1 MNRTNANSAFVD
13 GIYRTISILC
23 GSQVVSTKKD
33 CCTRKN
39 PSAAASLPLFPLHYF
54 FPLQSECFVR
64 AANFSGVNKKIPPT
78 KRWTGKASML
88 LISCAAVP
96 ESIVK
101 LRTGQDVAGVAVGFV
116 GQDIASFGLLNPD
129 ILYIFLD
136 DVAEKFEAVSVS
148 ELSRTLPR
156 NSFSSPRIRV
166 AVKML
171 LSVMIVP
178 PFRFAI
184 LLSASEVWEPCCQGY
199 SPKTLPFP
207 HTDIQPQPDT
217 A

>member
-1 MNRTNANSAFVD
+1 MVSIVQSLFYAVRKRRQRRKYDLANF
-13 GIYRTISILC
+13 IEIS
-23 GSQVVSTKKD
+23 T
-33 CCTRKN
+33 
-39 PSAAASLPLFPLHYF
+39 
-54 FPLQSECFVR
+54 VR
-64 AANFSGVNKKIPPT
+64 VANFSGINKKIPPT
-78 KRWTGKASML
+78 KRWTGRASML

-116 GQDIASFGLLNPD
+116 GQDIAGFGLLNLD
-129 ILYIFLD
+129 ILVILLD
-136 DVAEKFEAVSVS
+136 DVAEKLGSGIRFRTEQDTA
-148 ELSRTLPR
+148 EKFLFLSANTGRGKNALIGHD
-156 NSFSSPRIRV
+156 SS
-166 AVKML
+166 
-171 LSVMIVP
+171 